1 MQQDSP
7 MSASAQLWRRQRSRG
22 KETGQSSTTGFERW
36 RDDVCAQTI
45 GLLVSSIRARDLCC
59 GLTDLLR
66 ASELEGFGLLDFP
79 RTEQRLI
86 VCLYGGEISSERGE
100 DEDRLRLD

>member
-1 MQQDSP
+1 M
-7 MSASAQLWRRQRSRG
+7 LWFDRLTAG
-22 KETGQSSTTGFERW
+22 ERHFFF
-36 RDDVCAQTI
+36 
-45 GLLVSSIRARDLCC
+45 LV
-59 GLTDLLR
+59 R

-100 DEDRLRLD
+100 EEDRLRLD